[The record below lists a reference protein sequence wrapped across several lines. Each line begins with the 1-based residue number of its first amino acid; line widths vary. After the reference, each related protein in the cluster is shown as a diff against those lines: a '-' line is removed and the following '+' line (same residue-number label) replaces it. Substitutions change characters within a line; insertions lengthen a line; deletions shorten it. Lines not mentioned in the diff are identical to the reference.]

1 MTLKEQILEDIK
13 HYMKEKDNI
22 ALNAVRM
29 LKSDIKNAE
38 IAAIKELDDECIIK
52 VVASSIK
59 KRKDSAEIYIKNS
72 RQDLADKELAEIKV
86 LEKYLPAQ
94 LDDESIKA
102 VINEVIASLD
112 DNMKKNFGAVMKNVM
127 AKVGSSAEGKRV
139 SELIKGIL
147 EAG

>member
-13 HYMKEKDNI
+13 HYMKEKDNV

-29 LKSDIKNAE
+29 LKSDVKNAE
-38 IAAIKELDDECIIK
+38 IAAIKELDDEGVIK

-59 KRKDSAEIYIKNS
+59 KRKDSAEIYIKNG
-72 RQDLADKELAEIKV
+72 RQDLAGKELAEIKV

-94 LDDESIKA
+94 LDDEAIKA
-102 VINEVIASLD
+102 VITEVIASLD

-139 SELIKGIL
+139 SELIKGML
-147 EAG
+147 

>member
-38 IAAIKELDDECIIK
+38 IAAIKELDDEGIIK

-147 EAG
+147 

>member
-86 LEKYLPAQ
+86 LEKVTTKEEQEEPK
-94 LDDESIKA
+94 ENNKPTISI
-102 VINEVIASLD
+102 VTQTD
-112 DNMKKNFGAVMKNVM
+112 T
-127 AKVGSSAEGKRV
+127 
-139 SELIKGIL
+139 
-147 EAG
+147 

>member
-13 HYMKEKDNI
+13 HYMKAKDNV

-29 LKSDIKNAE
+29 LKSDVKNAE
-38 IAAIKELDDECIIK
+38 IAAIKELDDEGVIK

-59 KRKDSAEIYIKNS
+59 KRKDSAEIYIKNG

-94 LDDESIKA
+94 LDDEAIKA

-139 SELIKGIL
+139 SELIKGML
-147 EAG
+147 

>member
-52 VVASSIK
+52 VVA
-59 KRKDSAEIYIKNS
+59 
-72 RQDLADKELAEIKV
+72 
-86 LEKYLPAQ
+86 
-94 LDDESIKA
+94 
-102 VINEVIASLD
+102 
-112 DNMKKNFGAVMKNVM
+112 
-127 AKVGSSAEGKRV
+127 
-139 SELIKGIL
+139 
-147 EAG
+147 

>member
-29 LKSDIKNAE
+29 LKSDVKNAE
-38 IAAIKELDDECIIK
+38 IAAIKELDDEGVIK

-59 KRKDSAEIYIKNS
+59 KRKDSAEIYIKNG

-94 LDDESIKA
+94 LDDETIKA
-102 VINEVIASLD
+102 VINEVIACLD

-139 SELIKGIL
+139 SELIKGML
-147 EAG
+147 

>member
-13 HYMKEKDNI
+13 YYMKEKDAV

-29 LKSDIKNAE
+29 LKSDVKNAE
-38 IAAIKELDDECIIK
+38 IAAIKELDDEGVIK

-59 KRKDSAEIYIKNS
+59 KRKDSVEIYIKNG

-94 LDDESIKA
+94 LSDEEIKT
-102 VINEVIASLD
+102 VIKDVIASLD

-127 AKVGSSAEGKRV
+127 AKVGSSAEGKKV
-139 SELIKGIL
+139 SELIKGML
-147 EAG
+147 

>member
-13 HYMKEKDNI
+13 HYMKEKDNV

-29 LKSDIKNAE
+29 LKSDVKNAE
-38 IAAIKELDDECIIK
+38 IAAIKELDDEGVIK
-52 VVASSIK
+52 VVALSIK
-59 KRKDSAEIYIKNS
+59 KRKDSAEIYIKNG

-94 LDDESIKA
+94 LDDEAIKA
-102 VINEVIASLD
+102 VIKEVIASLD

-127 AKVGSSAEGKRV
+127 AKVGASAEGKRV
-139 SELIKGIL
+139 SELIKGML
-147 EAG
+147 

>member
-13 HYMKEKDNI
+13 HYMKEKDAV

-29 LKSDIKNAE
+29 LKSDVKNAE
-38 IAAIKELDDECIIK
+38 IAAIKELDDEGVIK

-59 KRKDSAEIYIKNS
+59 KRKDSVEIYIKNG

-94 LDDESIKA
+94 LSDEEIKT
-102 VINEVIASLD
+102 VIKDVIASLD

-127 AKVGSSAEGKRV
+127 AKVGSSAEGKKV
-139 SELIKGIL
+139 SELIKGML
-147 EAG
+147 

>member
-139 SELIKGIL
+139 SELIRGIL
-147 EAG
+147 

>member
-1 MTLKEQILEDIK
+1 MTLKEQILDDIK

-38 IAAIKELDDECIIK
+38 IAAIKELDDEGIIK

-94 LDDESIKA
+94 LDDEAIKA

-112 DNMKKNFGAVMKNVM
+112 DNMKKNFGAVMKSVM

-147 EAG
+147 

>member
-1 MTLKEQILEDIK
+1 
-13 HYMKEKDNI
+13 MKEKDNI

-72 RQDLADKELAEIKV
+72 RQDLADKELEIKV

-147 EAG
+147 

>member
-1 MTLKEQILEDIK
+1 M
-13 HYMKEKDNI
+13 
-22 ALNAVRM
+22 
-29 LKSDIKNAE
+29 
-38 IAAIKELDDECIIK
+38 
-52 VVASSIK
+52 SSIK

-147 EAG
+147 

>member
-13 HYMKEKDNI
+13 HYMKEKDNV

-29 LKSDIKNAE
+29 LKSDVKNAE
-38 IAAIKELDDECIIK
+38 IAAIKELDDEGVIK

-59 KRKDSAEIYIKNS
+59 KRKDSAEIYIKNG

-94 LDDESIKA
+94 LDDEAIKA
-102 VINEVIASLD
+102 VIKEVIASLD

-139 SELIKGIL
+139 SELIKGML
-147 EAG
+147 

>member
-13 HYMKEKDNI
+13 HYMKEKDNV

-29 LKSDIKNAE
+29 LKSDVKNAE
-38 IAAIKELDDECIIK
+38 IAAIKELDDEGVIK

-59 KRKDSAEIYIKNS
+59 KCKDSAEIYIKNG

-94 LDDESIKA
+94 LDDEAIKA
-102 VINEVIASLD
+102 VINEVISSLD
-112 DNMKKNFGAVMKNVM
+112 DSMKKNFGAVMKNVM

-139 SELIKGIL
+139 SELIKGML
-147 EAG
+147 

>member
-13 HYMKEKDNI
+13 HYMKEKDNV

-29 LKSDIKNAE
+29 LKSDVKNAE
-38 IAAIKELDDECIIK
+38 IAAIKELDDEGVIK
-52 VVASSIK
+52 VVALSIK
-59 KRKDSAEIYIKNS
+59 KRKDSAEIYIKNG

-94 LDDESIKA
+94 LDDEAIKA
-102 VINEVIASLD
+102 VITEVIASLD

-139 SELIKGIL
+139 SELIKGML
-147 EAG
+147 

>member
-13 HYMKEKDNI
+13 HYMKEKDNV

-29 LKSDIKNAE
+29 LKSDVKNAE
-38 IAAIKELDDECIIK
+38 IAAIKELDDEGVIK

-59 KRKDSAEIYIKNS
+59 KRKDSAEIYIKNG

-94 LDDESIKA
+94 LDDEAIKA
-102 VINEVIASLD
+102 VINEVIGCVD

-139 SELIKGIL
+139 SELIKGML
-147 EAG
+147 

>member
-13 HYMKEKDNI
+13 HYMKEKDNV

-29 LKSDIKNAE
+29 LKSDVKNAE
-38 IAAIKELDDECIIK
+38 IAAIKELDDEGVIK

-59 KRKDSAEIYIKNS
+59 KRKDSAEIYIKNG

-94 LDDESIKA
+94 LDDEAIKA

-112 DNMKKNFGAVMKNVM
+112 DSMKKNFGAVMKNVM

-139 SELIKGIL
+139 SELIKGML
-147 EAG
+147 

>member
-38 IAAIKELDDECIIK
+38 IAAIKELDDECIRK

-147 EAG
+147 

>member
-13 HYMKEKDNI
+13 HYMKEKDNV

-29 LKSDIKNAE
+29 LKSDVKNAE
-38 IAAIKELDDECIIK
+38 IAAIKELDDEGVIK
-52 VVASSIK
+52 VVVSSIK
-59 KRKDSAEIYIKNS
+59 KRKDSAEIYIKNG

-94 LDDESIKA
+94 LDDEAIKA
-102 VINEVIASLD
+102 VINDVIASLD
-112 DNMKKNFGAVMKNVM
+112 DNMKKNFGAVMKGVM

-147 EAG
+147 

>member
-13 HYMKEKDNI
+13 HYMKEKDNV

-29 LKSDIKNAE
+29 LKSDVKNAE
-38 IAAIKELDDECIIK
+38 IAAIKELDDEGVIK

-59 KRKDSAEIYIKNS
+59 KRKDSAEIYIKNG

-94 LDDESIKA
+94 LDDEAIKA

-112 DNMKKNFGAVMKNVM
+112 DSMKKNFGAVMKNVM

-139 SELIKGIL
+139 SGLIKGML
-147 EAG
+147 

>member
-1 MTLKEQILEDIK
+1 MTLNEQILEDIK

-22 ALNAVRM
+22 ALSAVRM

-147 EAG
+147 

>member
-13 HYMKEKDNI
+13 HYMKEKDNV

-29 LKSDIKNAE
+29 LKSDVKNAE
-38 IAAIKELDDECIIK
+38 IAAIKELDDEGVIK

-59 KRKDSAEIYIKNS
+59 KRKDSAEIYIKNG

-94 LDDESIKA
+94 LDDEAIKA
-102 VINEVIASLD
+102 VITEVIASLD

-127 AKVGSSAEGKRV
+127 AKVGSSAEGKKV
-139 SELIKGIL
+139 SELIKGML
-147 EAG
+147 

>member
-13 HYMKEKDNI
+13 HYMKEKDNV

-29 LKSDIKNAE
+29 LKSDVKNAE
-38 IAAIKELDDECIIK
+38 IAAIKELDDEGVIK
-52 VVASSIK
+52 VVTSSIK
-59 KRKDSAEIYIKNS
+59 KRKDSAEIYIKNG

-94 LDDESIKA
+94 LDDEAIKA

-139 SELIKGIL
+139 SELIKGML
-147 EAG
+147 

>member
-13 HYMKEKDNI
+13 HYMKEKDNV

-29 LKSDIKNAE
+29 LKSDVKNAE
-38 IAAIKELDDECIIK
+38 IAAIKELDDEGIIK

-59 KRKDSAEIYIKNS
+59 KRKDSAEIYIKNG

-94 LDDESIKA
+94 LDDEAIKS

-112 DNMKKNFGAVMKNVM
+112 DSMKKNFGAVMKNVM
-127 AKVGSSAEGKRV
+127 AKVGSSAEGKKV
-139 SELIKGIL
+139 SELIKGML
-147 EAG
+147 

>member
-22 ALNAVRM
+22 ALNTVRM

-38 IAAIKELDDECIIK
+38 IAAIKELDDEGIIK

-147 EAG
+147 

>member
-13 HYMKEKDNI
+13 HYMKEKDNV

-29 LKSDIKNAE
+29 LKSDVKNAE
-38 IAAIKELDDECIIK
+38 IAAIKELDDEGVIK

-59 KRKDSAEIYIKNS
+59 KRKDSAEIYIKNG

-86 LEKYLPAQ
+86 LEKYLTAQ
-94 LDDESIKA
+94 LDDEAIKA

-139 SELIKGIL
+139 SELIKGML
-147 EAG
+147 

>member
-38 IAAIKELDDECIIK
+38 IAAIKELDDEGIIK

-94 LDDESIKA
+94 LDDEAIKA

-112 DNMKKNFGAVMKNVM
+112 DNMKKNFGAVMKSVM

-147 EAG
+147 

>member
-13 HYMKEKDNI
+13 HYMKEKDNV

-29 LKSDIKNAE
+29 LKSDVKNAE
-38 IAAIKELDDECIIK
+38 IAAIKELDDEGVIK

-59 KRKDSAEIYIKNS
+59 KRKDSAEIYIKNG
-72 RQDLADKELAEIKV
+72 RQDLADKELTEIKV

-94 LDDESIKA
+94 LDDEAIKA
-102 VINEVIASLD
+102 VITEVIASLD

-139 SELIKGIL
+139 SELIKGML
-147 EAG
+147 

>member
-1 MTLKEQILEDIK
+1 MTLKEQILEDINY
-13 HYMKEKDNI
+13 YMKEKDNI

-147 EAG
+147 

>member
-13 HYMKEKDNI
+13 HYMKEKDNV

-29 LKSDIKNAE
+29 LKSDVKNAE
-38 IAAIKELDDECIIK
+38 IAAIKELDDEGVIK

-59 KRKDSAEIYIKNS
+59 KRKDSAEIYIKNG

-94 LDDESIKA
+94 LDDEAIKA
-102 VINEVIASLD
+102 VITEVIASLD
-112 DNMKKNFGAVMKNVM
+112 DNMKKNFGTVMKNVM

-139 SELIKGIL
+139 SELIKGML
-147 EAG
+147 

>member
-13 HYMKEKDNI
+13 NYMKEKDNV

-29 LKSDIKNAE
+29 LKSDVKNAE
-38 IAAIKELDDECIIK
+38 IAAIKELDDEGVIK

-59 KRKDSAEIYIKNS
+59 KRKDSAEIYIKNG

-94 LDDESIKA
+94 LDDEAIKA
-102 VINEVIASLD
+102 VITEVIASLD

-139 SELIKGIL
+139 SELIKGML
-147 EAG
+147 

>member
-13 HYMKEKDNI
+13 HYMKEKDNV

-29 LKSDIKNAE
+29 LKSDVKNAE
-38 IAAIKELDDECIIK
+38 IAAIKELDDEGLIK

-59 KRKDSAEIYIKNS
+59 KRKDSAEIYIKNG

-94 LDDESIKA
+94 LDDEAIKA

-139 SELIKGIL
+139 SELIKGML
-147 EAG
+147 